1 MSEEQDKKDYKLK
14 SDIEFWIDTAGKIN
28 TLWLNDVYSFN
39 EFQTIR
45 TELRERIFNYIKKRE
60 EKNDK

>member
-1 MSEEQDKKDYKLK
+1 MCKEEDRKDCKLRA
-14 SDIEFWIDTAGKIN
+14 DIEFWIDTAGKVN

-60 EKNDK
+60 GKNDK

>member
-1 MSEEQDKKDYKLK
+1 MSKEQDKKDYKLK
-14 SDIEFWIDTAGKIN
+14 SEIESWIDTAGKIS

-39 EFQTIR
+39 EFTTIR
-45 TELRERIFNYIKKRE
+45 NELKERIFNYIKERE